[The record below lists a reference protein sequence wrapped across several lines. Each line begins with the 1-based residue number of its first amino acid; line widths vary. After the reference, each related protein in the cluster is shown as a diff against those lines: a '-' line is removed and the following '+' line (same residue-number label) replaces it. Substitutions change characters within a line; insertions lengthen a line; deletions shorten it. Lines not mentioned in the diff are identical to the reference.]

1 MCRSTHLLLA
11 ALACTALRVA
21 ADPGRSII
29 PQLQARSS
37 TQSRRAFRMPL
48 HHARVHLPESWPG
61 HSMTSWSTS
70 RLRAQDRTA
79 ACLAVR
85 AGRPRVSRR
94 GRIRAGTKHARTR
107 AGLNAEPAQEY
118 EHEVSKVWIGLYAV
132 VALSGCATGLVSSW
146 KAPDAE
152 PFRMRGEKV
161 AAVVMAN
168 DQAIRLAGE
177 EALARELSA
186 RSRRR
191 ADVHAARRCRSGR
204 SEGTAAERAG
214 VVGVVVLRPV
224 RVDKEILSTLIS
236 SDPVYGGFWGG
247 YYGHGWG
254 SAWSAAEIR
263 TDTII
268 IVETLVYS
276 LHQNKLVWS
285 GQSKTTNPANL
296 NRLIENTA
304 KQVGDE
310 LVRQGLLTK

>member
-1 MCRSTHLLLA
+1 MR
-11 ALACTALRVA
+11 
-21 ADPGRSII
+21 
-29 PQLQARSS
+29 
-37 TQSRRAFRMPL
+37 
-48 HHARVHLPESWPG
+48 
-61 HSMTSWSTS
+61 
-70 RLRAQDRTA
+70 
-79 ACLAVR
+79 
-85 AGRPRVSRR
+85 
-94 GRIRAGTKHARTR
+94 
-107 AGLNAEPAQEY
+107 
-118 EHEVSKVWIGLYAV
+118 VSKVWIGLCAV
-132 VALSGCATGLVSSW
+132 VALSGCATGLLSSW

-152 PFRMRGEKV
+152 PFRLRGEKV
-161 AAVVMAN
+161 AAVVMVN
-168 DQAIRLAGE
+168 DDSIRLAGE

-186 RSRRR
+186 RGAEGVPMYTLLAGAHPDEAKAR
-191 ADVHAARRCRSGR
+191 A
-204 SEGTAAERAG
+204 AAERAG

-224 RVDKEILSTLIS
+224 RVDKEISSRSTS
-236 SDPVYGGFWGG
+236 SVPMYGGFWGG

-310 LVRQGLLTK
+310 LVRQGLITKEG

>member
-1 MCRSTHLLLA
+1 MR
-11 ALACTALRVA
+11 
-21 ADPGRSII
+21 
-29 PQLQARSS
+29 
-37 TQSRRAFRMPL
+37 
-48 HHARVHLPESWPG
+48 
-61 HSMTSWSTS
+61 
-70 RLRAQDRTA
+70 
-79 ACLAVR
+79 
-85 AGRPRVSRR
+85 
-94 GRIRAGTKHARTR
+94 
-107 AGLNAEPAQEY
+107 
-118 EHEVSKVWIGLYAV
+118 VSKVWIGLYAV
-132 VALSGCATGLVSSW
+132 VALSA
-146 KAPDAE
+146 APPAL
-152 PFRMRGEKV
+152 FRRGRRRMRNRSGCVAKV

-186 RSRRR
+186 RGAEGVPMYTLLAG
-191 ADVHAARRCRSGR
+191 ADPDEAKAR
-204 SEGTAAERAG
+204 TAAERAG

-254 SAWSAAEIR
+254 SAPSAAEIR

-310 LVRQGLLTK
+310 LVRQGPYEIVCGDDRRPAAMATQ